1 MEFPA
6 GGSIAHVRE
15 NDGARQTLEEH
26 LFGTASIS
34 RKHAEKMGLGTM
46 GELQGLLHDI
56 GKNGS
61 EFQAYLA
68 SAEGILDQ
76 DCDEYVDAAQQ
87 KGKIDHSTAGAQ
99 YLWNTIPHKD
109 YVTAC
114 AAQMLA
120 LSIASHHSGLIDC
133 LAPDGTDNF
142 TKRMNKP
149 DRSTHFS
156 EALGKMSRPLAQRI
170 QQILDG
176 PELHRE
182 FKNHL
187 SSVIQKEK
195 SHEAGTNDEK
205 MKLVLSF
212 KIGLTLRML
221 FSCLIDGD
229 RTDTANFE
237 KEWAASERQEGNYVS
252 WSVLAERLEQ
262 YLDSLK
268 GSGPINEKRKKVS
281 EECRAAAARN
291 SGFFTLSVPT
301 GGGKTLASLRFAL
314 HHALRF
320 EHTPRKIDRIMYV
333 IPYTSILDQNA
344 QVARDILEKPH
355 ERDSVVLECHSN
367 LSEERESWR
376 SRLLSENWDAPVVF
390 TTSVQFLEALFG
402 SGTRSVRRMHQ
413 LANSILIFDEIQTLP
428 VRTVHM
434 FCNALNFLAE
444 HCGTRAVLCTATQP
458 LLHKVDGRLGSLRC
472 SEKDEIVQCVP
483 ALFEAF
489 RRVDVFDRTRPK
501 GYTDEE
507 IASLALGQQKNFTTC
522 LVVVN
527 TTGMARR
534 LYGMI
539 KGTFSET
546 VHLSAAMCP
555 AHRREVLKRIRNSLE
570 KNPQLPLICVSTQV
584 IEAGVDVDF
593 GSVIRCLAGMDS
605 MAQAAGR
612 CNRHGLREKGQVLI
626 VNPRED
632 PIDRLVDIKV
642 GRDEAQILLQEMKN
656 EGCGSVNLLH
666 PDVMTR
672 YFEHYFFKRAED
684 MAYPV
689 TEHRNDTL
697 LNMLSSNTMAAAGYR
712 PPAGGSHQIPLKQSF
727 ASAASLFQ
735 AIDASTRGVIV
746 PYGEG
751 REVITELS
759 GKIDNPAGGK
769 ALLRRA
775 QLFAVNVY
783 PNIFNKLIKTNA
795 VYEING
801 LGVWGLREE
810 YYSQEFGLAHE
821 AVTRLETEVH

>member
-1 MEFPA
+1 MESP
-6 GGSIAHVRE
+6 GGESIAHVRE
-15 NDGARQTLEEH
+15 KDGARQTLEDH
-26 LFGTASIS
+26 LFGTASLS
-34 RKHAEKMGLGTM
+34 RKHAEKITLGVM

-56 GKNGS
+56 GKYS
-61 EFQAYLA
+61 PEFQAYLA

-76 DCDEYVDAAQQ
+76 DSDEYVDAAQK
-87 KGKIDHSTAGAQ
+87 KGKIDHSSAGAQ
-99 YLWNTIPHKD
+99 YLWKNIPHND
-109 YVTAC
+109 PLLHS
-114 AAQMLA
+114 AAQILA

-133 LAPDGTDNF
+133 LAPDGSDIF
-142 TKRMNKP
+142 TRRMNKP
-149 DRSTHFS
+149 DRSTHFT
-156 EALGKMSRPLAQRI
+156 EVLGKIPIPVTRRI
-170 QQILDG
+170 QEILEE

-182 FKNHL
+182 FRNYL
-187 SSVIQKEK
+187 SSIIQKEK
-195 SHEAGTNDEK
+195 DHHTGTNNEK
-205 MKLVLSF
+205 MSLVSF

-221 FSCLIDGD
+221 FSCLIEGD

-237 KEWAASERQEGNYVS
+237 KDWTASARQEGDYVS

-262 YLDSLK
+262 HLESLK
-268 GSGPINEKRKKVS
+268 SDGPVNETRKKVS
-281 EECRAAAARN
+281 EECRAAAMRER
-291 SGFFTLSVPT
+291 GFFTLSVPT

-320 EHTPRKIDRIMYV
+320 EHSPRKIDRILYV
-333 IPYTSILDQNA
+333 IPYTSIIDQNA

-355 ERDSVVLECHSN
+355 ERNRVVLECHSN

-376 SRLLSENWDAPVVF
+376 SRLLSENWDAPIVF

-402 SGTRSVRRMHQ
+402 GGTRSVRRMHQ
-413 LANSILIFDEIQTLP
+413 LANTILVFDEIQTLP

-434 FCNALNFLAE
+434 FCNALNFLVD
-444 HCGTRAVLCTATQP
+444 HCGTSAVLCTATQP
-458 LLHKVDGRLGSLRC
+458 LLHRVDGGLGSLRC
-472 SEKDEIVQCVP
+472 SEKDEIVQDVP

-507 IASLALGQQKNFTTC
+507 IASLTLNQQKNFTTC

-539 KGTFSET
+539 KGAFSET
-546 VHLSAAMCP
+546 VHLSAAMCA
-555 AHRREVLKRIRNSLE
+555 AHRRKVLERIRISLE
-570 KNPQLPLICVSTQV
+570 TKAQSPLVCISTQV

-593 GSVIRCLAGMDS
+593 GSVIRCLAGLDS
-605 MAQAAGR
+605 MVQAAGR

-656 EGCGSVNLLH
+656 EGCGSVDLLH

-672 YFEHYFFKRAED
+672 YFEHYFFKRAKD

-712 PPAGGSHQIPLKQSF
+712 PPAGCSHQIPLKQSF

-759 GKIDNPAGGK
+759 GKMDNPAGGK

-775 QLFAVNVY
+775 QFFAINVY
-783 PNIFNKLIKTNA
+783 PNIFNKLIKSNA

-810 YYSQEFGLAHE
+810 YYSQEFGLVHE

>member
-1 MEFPA
+1 MESP
-6 GGSIAHVRE
+6 GGESIAHVRE
-15 NDGARQTLEEH
+15 KDGARQTLEDD
-26 LFGTASIS
+26 LFGTASLS
-34 RKHAEKMGLGTM
+34 RKHAEKITLGVM

-56 GKNGS
+56 GKYS
-61 EFQAYLA
+61 PEFQAYLA

-76 DCDEYVDAAQQ
+76 DSDEYVDAAQK
-87 KGKIDHSTAGAQ
+87 KGKIDHSSAGAQ
-99 YLWNTIPHKD
+99 YLWKNIPHND
-109 YVTAC
+109 PLLHS
-114 AAQMLA
+114 AAQILA

-133 LAPDGTDNF
+133 LAPDGSDIF
-142 TKRMNKP
+142 TRRMNKP
-149 DRSTHFS
+149 DRSTHFT
-156 EALGKMSRPLAQRI
+156 EVLGKIPIPVTRRI
-170 QQILDG
+170 QEILEE
-176 PELHRE
+176 PELYRE
-182 FKNHL
+182 FRNYL
-187 SSVIQKEK
+187 SSIIQKEK
-195 SHEAGTNDEK
+195 DHHTGTNNEK
-205 MKLVLSF
+205 MSLVSF

-237 KEWAASERQEGNYVS
+237 KDWTASARQEGDYVS

-262 YLDSLK
+262 HLESLK
-268 GSGPINEKRKKVS
+268 SDGPVNETRKKVS
-281 EECRAAAARN
+281 EECRAAAMRER
-291 SGFFTLSVPT
+291 GFFTLSVPT

-320 EHTPRKIDRIMYV
+320 EHSPRKIDRILYV
-333 IPYTSILDQNA
+333 IPYTSIIDQNA
-344 QVARDILEKPH
+344 QVARDILEKHH
-355 ERDSVVLECHSN
+355 ERNQVVLECHSN
-367 LSEERESWR
+367 LSEEWESWR
-376 SRLLSENWDAPVVF
+376 SRLLSENWDAPIVF

-402 SGTRSVRRMHQ
+402 GGTRSVRRMHQ
-413 LANSILIFDEIQTLP
+413 LANTILIFDEIQTLP

-434 FCNALNFLAE
+434 FCNALNFLVD
-444 HCGTRAVLCTATQP
+444 HCGTSAVLCTATQP
-458 LLHKVDGRLGSLRC
+458 LLHKVNRSLGSLRC
-472 SEKDEIVQCVP
+472 SEKDEIVQDVP
-483 ALFEAF
+483 VLFETF

-501 GYTDEE
+501 GYTDKE
-507 IASLALGQQKNFTTC
+507 IASLTLNQQKTFTTC

-539 KGTFSET
+539 KGAFSET

-555 AHRREVLKRIRNSLE
+555 AHRREVLKQIRNSLE

-584 IEAGVDVDF
+584 IEAGVDLDF
-593 GSVIRCLAGMDS
+593 GSVIRCLAVMDS

-656 EGCGSVNLLH
+656 EGCGSVDLLH

-712 PPAGGSHQIPLKQSF
+712 PPAGYSHQIPLKQSF

-775 QLFAVNVY
+775 QFFAVNVY
-783 PNIFNKLIKTNA
+783 PNIFNKLIKSNA

-801 LGVWGLREE
+801 LGLWGLREE

>member
-1 MEFPA
+1 MESP
-6 GGSIAHVRE
+6 GGESIAHVRE
-15 NDGARQTLEEH
+15 KDGARQTLEDH
-26 LFGTASIS
+26 LFGTASLS
-34 RKHAEKMGLGTM
+34 RKHAEKITLGVM

-56 GKNGS
+56 GKYS
-61 EFQAYLA
+61 PEFQAYLA

-76 DCDEYVDAAQQ
+76 DSDEYVDAAQK
-87 KGKIDHSTAGAQ
+87 KGKIDHSSAGAQ
-99 YLWNTIPHKD
+99 YLWKNIPHND
-109 YVTAC
+109 PLLHS
-114 AAQMLA
+114 AAQILA

-133 LAPDGTDNF
+133 LAPDGSDIF
-142 TKRMNKP
+142 TRRMNKP
-149 DRSTHFS
+149 DRSTHFT
-156 EALGKMSRPLAQRI
+156 EVLGKIPIPVTRRI
-170 QQILDG
+170 QEILEE
-176 PELHRE
+176 PELYRE
-182 FKNHL
+182 FRNYL
-187 SSVIQKEK
+187 SSIIQKEK
-195 SHEAGTNDEK
+195 DHHTGTNNEK
-205 MKLVLSF
+205 MSLVSF

-237 KEWAASERQEGNYVS
+237 KDWTASARQEGDYVS

-262 YLDSLK
+262 HLESLK
-268 GSGPINEKRKKVS
+268 SDGPVNETRKKVS
-281 EECRAAAARN
+281 EECRAAAMRER
-291 SGFFTLSVPT
+291 GFFTLSVPT

-320 EHTPRKIDRIMYV
+320 EHSPRKIDRILYV
-333 IPYTSILDQNA
+333 IPYTSIIDQNA
-344 QVARDILEKPH
+344 QVARDILEKHH
-355 ERDSVVLECHSN
+355 ERNQVVLECHSN
-367 LSEERESWR
+367 LSEEWESWR
-376 SRLLSENWDAPVVF
+376 SRLLSENWDAPIVF

-402 SGTRSVRRMHQ
+402 GGTRSVRRMHQ
-413 LANSILIFDEIQTLP
+413 LANTILIFDEIQTLP

-434 FCNALNFLAE
+434 FCNALNFLVD
-444 HCGTRAVLCTATQP
+444 HCGTSAVLCTATQP
-458 LLHKVDGRLGSLRC
+458 LLHKVNRSLGSLRC
-472 SEKDEIVQCVP
+472 SEKDEIVQDVP
-483 ALFEAF
+483 VLFETF

-507 IASLALGQQKNFTTC
+507 IASLTLNQQKNFTTC

-539 KGTFSET
+539 KGAFSET

-555 AHRREVLKRIRNSLE
+555 AHRREVLKQIRNSLE

-584 IEAGVDVDF
+584 IEAGVDLDF

-656 EGCGSVNLLH
+656 EGCGSVDLLH

-712 PPAGGSHQIPLKQSF
+712 PPAGYSHQIPLKQSF

-775 QLFAVNVY
+775 QFFAVNVY
-783 PNIFNKLIKTNA
+783 PNIFNKLIKSNA

-801 LGVWGLREE
+801 LGLWGLREE